1 MFKTTLLA
9 LIPLLLVLSCTE
21 VSKNQ
26 GADAWSFADTMF
38 LDSGQEDTMSR
49 DSGQKELP
57 NFAGPQGVAATEDFV
72 FVANPNW
79 SFDENQKIV
88 YGQGFVTVVDRSNF
102 AVVNKI
108 PTNAKNPQ
116 IVKVHKDRVYVLCS
130 GATYWDTKTNMVVPD
145 SPSSIES
152 FSISSATTATTTT
165 VHATLPLSQSTPL
178 VGYPSSLVILD
189 NDIAYAS
196 SGTTAVVFKFDLKS
210 NMVLRGTEN
219 PIVLGDIKQQDSLV
233 LEKGP
238 NNILF
243 IGSFNRDIV
252 IAFDMS
258 TDTNADLPFSQIDVS
273 KTPNIDGVQD
283 LAYYPSG
290 QKDLFV
296 LLGLASTVQALN
308 TTMGQPSVETFVTT
322 GQAPNKMKIVNNTL
336 LVINSLDNNITGYSV
351 GTRKQVAQVAFATQ
365 TNPFDMAILQTQG
378 KTYLYVTGNMA
389 QALYEVELE
398 SETITRQA
406 Q

>member
-1 MFKTTLLA
+1 MFKTTLVA
-9 LIPLLLVLSCTE
+9 LIPFLVLSCTE

-26 GADAWSFADTMF
+26 GADAWTFADTMSP
-38 LDSGQEDTMSR
+38 DSGQN
-49 DSGQKELP
+49 ELP
-57 NFAGPQGVAATEDFV
+57 NFAEPQGVAATENFV

-79 SFDENQKIV
+79 SYDENGKMV
-88 YGQGFVTVVDRSNF
+88 YGQGFITVVDRSNF

-108 PTNAKNPQ
+108 RTNAKNPQ

-152 FSISSATTATTTT
+152 FSISSAITATTTT
-165 VHATLPLSQSTPL
+165 VHATLPLSQSAPL

-210 NMVLRGTEN
+210 NMVLQGIEN
-219 PIVLGDIKQQDSLV
+219 PIVLGDTKQQDALV

-238 NNILF
+238 SNILF

-252 IAFDMS
+252 IALDLS
-258 TDTNADLPFSQIDVS
+258 TDTIPNSPFSQIIDVS

-283 LAYYPSG
+283 IAYYPSG
-290 QKDLFV
+290 EKDLFV

-322 GQAPNKMKIVNNTL
+322 GQAPNKMKIVNDTL
-336 LVINSLDNNITGYSV
+336 LVINSLDNNITGYSI
-351 GTRKQVAQVAFATQ
+351 GTKKQVALVAFPTQ

-389 QALYEVELE
+389 QTLYEVELE
-398 SETITRQA
+398 SQTITRQV